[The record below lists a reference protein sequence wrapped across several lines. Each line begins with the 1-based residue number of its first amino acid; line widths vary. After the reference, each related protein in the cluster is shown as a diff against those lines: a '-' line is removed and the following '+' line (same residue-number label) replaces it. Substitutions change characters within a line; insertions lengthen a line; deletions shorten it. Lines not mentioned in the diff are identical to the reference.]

1 MWSFFSVANVDF
13 YLTCQRPVM
22 PRIFIQWMFFGH
34 NVQIPRNWFHIPKYA
49 QHSLPACKYAN
60 CGCQGKLN
68 ASHSDL
74 ACISQNFHHLE
85 VLYLVSCMI
94 SRTNPFLHFWSED
107 FEVRPSGWQ
116 VYFCSHLFPCSVRRW
131 CFHTNWWA
139 PWDNRS
145 KVKQET
151 LKQVV
156 RHQQGEDA
164 NCVHFL

>member
-22 PRIFIQWMFFGH
+22 PRIFIQWMFFGD

-49 QHSLPACKYAN
+49 EHSLPACKFAN

-116 VYFCSHLFPCSVRRW
+116 VYFVLI
-131 CFHTNWWA
+131 CFLVQSGDDVFTPTDEPHGTIEA
-139 PWDNRS
+139 RLS
-145 KVKQET
+145 RK
-151 LKQVV
+151 
-156 RHQQGEDA
+156 H
-164 NCVHFL
+164 